1 MKYTLHFLKSKKI
14 RVFFIIPLIIIAAIY
29 AYSILRPN
37 SHKILA
43 ENNQNNS
50 LEKDMLTINMAEVP
64 HNPWNTEEA
73 PVHVAETF
81 TAAVHGSLTPI
92 FELSSNDSS
101 NQNTLLEKYFCEKNI
116 CYASLKKG
124 ILFHN
129 KREVNAYDI
138 EFSLTRRFLAQEGI
152 SYVQSIL
159 DNIIGIEK
167 VNKENVRIIKVN
179 NIEYPSEAIEGI
191 KVKDNYN
198 IVFNLKR
205 PNKLFFSRISDGK
218 IPIVP
223 IEELES
229 DYIKWKKYPIGFG
242 KYKVTGADLAD
253 YKFYLQKVSE
263 EEKIPKFVTI
273 LFGSGNVGDIKML
286 LGGPNRGI
294 EEYER
299 KVIFSNVYSNAGF
312 LYNYQTE
319 LGKNEN
325 FRKAISLALDRH
337 KIASASIFNEMLPE
351 DQMFSDSGWQKEYR
365 AKMPIQGQNTEE
377 AKRLLSLVPEHLWK
391 NKIFQVPTYWED
403 VKEINSLQYVNEI
416 KAQLNEIGIQT
427 NFLDTDTNYEKF
439 RDGDK
444 NVLWFTGFGFANND
458 PNKNF
463 AHFRKGSYF
472 THEYP
477 NDPKYERLYQ
487 KSVKNFSKSPADTM
501 KLSEYFTKKNI
512 MTICM
517 VQRMSLSYDSRK
529 VISLG
534 NQYNGIRLA
543 IWEIK
548 LKE

>member
-1 MKYTLHFLKSKKI
+1 MKYDLCYLKSNKI
-14 RVFFIIPLIIIAAIY
+14 RVFFIIPLIIVISFY
-29 AYSILRPN
+29 VYSVLRPN
-37 SHKILA
+37 SHKSLA
-43 ENNQNNS
+43 ESNQKNS
-50 LEKDMLTINMAEVP
+50 IERDMITINMAEIP
-64 HNPWNTEEA
+64 HNPWKTEEA

-92 FELSSNDSS
+92 FELSSKDNS
-101 NQNTLLEKYFCEKNI
+101 NQNTLLEKYYCEEKK
-116 CYASLKKG
+116 CYATLKKG

-129 KREVNAYDI
+129 NREVNAYDI
-138 EFSLTRRFLAQEGI
+138 EFSLTRRFLSQAGT

-159 DNIIGIEK
+159 DDIKGIDK
-167 VNKENVRIIKVN
+167 VNKENIRIISVN
-179 NIEYPSEAIEGI
+179 NIEYPSGAVEGI
-191 KVKDNYN
+191 VVIDNYN

-223 IEELES
+223 IEALKS
-229 DYIKWKKYPIGFG
+229 DYIEWKKYPIGFG
-242 KYKVTGADLAD
+242 KYKVTGADLKEF
-253 YKFYLQKVSE
+253 KFYLQKASE
-263 EEKIPKFVTI
+263 AEKIPKYVTI
-273 LFGSGNVGDIKML
+273 LFGSDNIGDIKML

-294 EEYER
+294 EEYES

-325 FRKAISLALDRH
+325 FRKAISLALDRQ
-337 KIASASIFNEMLPE
+337 KIASTSIFKEMLAE

-365 AKMPIQGQNTEE
+365 SNIPIQKQNIQE
-377 AKRLLSLVPEHLWK
+377 AKRLLRLVPEHLWK

-403 VKEINSLQYVNEI
+403 VADINSLPYIGEI

-427 NFLDTDTNYEKF
+427 NFLDTDINYEKF
-439 RDGDK
+439 RDGDE

-477 NDPKYERLYQ
+477 KDRKFERLYQ
-487 KSVKNFSKSPADTM
+487 KSVKNFSKSPEDTI

-512 MTICM
+512 MTIMM

-529 VISLG
+529 IISLG